1 MKYILGIDIGTTAI
15 KGAVIGE
22 DGKIYGTQTS
32 EYSLTTLSTGEVEA
46 DLQLYIDAFT
56 KSVKG
61 AITDAGVD
69 TDKITC
75 VGFSSTAE
83 TCVFLD
89 ESMSRFV
96 R

>member
-46 DLQLYIDAFT
+46 DLQLYKMPLRSLSKVPLQMLGWIQT
-56 KSVKG
+56 KSPVSDSPLLQKH
-61 AITDAGVD
+61 VSFWM
-69 TDKITC
+69 K
-75 VGFSSTAE
+75 E
-83 TCVFLD
+83 
-89 ESMSRFV
+89 MSRFV